1 MPKTKC
7 RDGRLMLG
15 ACAVLALAA
24 CGQVRPAAPDANTSE
39 TQEPATTVIAWPAG
53 FVVMGDGYPKPGDP
67 CRRLGESALT
77 INYLDDS
84 AILVGCAGADAD
96 AAAKAVMKVTDGQI
110 LGSVNGVT
118 LITIPQGDANVGMA
132 PASASSR
139 ENKGSDEQ

>member
-1 MPKTKC
+1 MLTAKHQ
-7 RDGRLMLG
+7 DGRLMLG
-15 ACAVLALAA
+15 TLAVLALAA
-24 CGQVRPAAPDANTSE
+24 CGQTRSAAPDSGTSE
-39 TQEPATTVIAWPAG
+39 TQQPATTVIVWPTG
-53 FVVMGDGYPKPGDP
+53 FVVMGDGYPKSGDP

-84 AILVGCAGADAD
+84 AILVGCAGADGD
-96 AAAKAVMKVTDGQI
+96 EAAKAVMKATGGQV

-139 ENKGSDEQ
+139 ENKGSDKQ